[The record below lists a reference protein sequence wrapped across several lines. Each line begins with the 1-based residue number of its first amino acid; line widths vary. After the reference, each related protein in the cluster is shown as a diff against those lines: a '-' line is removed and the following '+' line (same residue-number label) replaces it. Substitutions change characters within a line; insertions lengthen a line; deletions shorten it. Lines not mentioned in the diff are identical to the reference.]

1 MECPKRL
8 TKFHLFNCDNT
19 YNLDLVE
26 ALLLKIAGDHSLK
39 ILVEK
44 KYFRLGQMLEMCEP
58 IIHELQ
64 MDFAVFVVHAQ
75 ESRLTINEELT
86 LVMIGYARLYRALLK
101 ATGRLNKSNQYKQ
114 LNQGQGIW
122 V

>member
-1 MECPKRL
+1 M
-8 TKFHLFNCDNT
+8 
-19 YNLDLVE
+19 DLVE

-44 KYFRLGQMLEMCEP
+44 QYFRLGQMLEMCETTIP
-58 IIHELQ
+58 ELQ

-86 LVMIGYARLYRALLK
+86 VVLVMRDSTELY
-101 ATGRLNKSNQYKQ
+101 
-114 LNQGQGIW
+114 
-122 V
+122 

>member
-44 KYFRLGQMLEMCEP
+44 QYFRLGQMLEMCETIP
-58 IIHELQ
+58 ELQ

-86 LVMIGYARLYRALLK
+86 LVLVMRDSTELY
-101 ATGRLNKSNQYKQ
+101 
-114 LNQGQGIW
+114 
-122 V
+122 

>member
-44 KYFRLGQMLEMCEP
+44 QYFRLMGQMLEMCET
-58 IIHELQ
+58 IIPELQ
-64 MDFAVFVVHAQ
+64 IDFAVFVVHAQ

-86 LVMIGYARLYRALLK
+86 LVLVMRDSTELY
-101 ATGRLNKSNQYKQ
+101 
-114 LNQGQGIW
+114 
-122 V
+122 